1 MEVVSTLNLGS
12 SQTKKTTAC
21 NFQTMNSCVMSYDF
35 MRGQIG
41 SHANNKVFKT
51 TNKPG
56 EDLTVV
62 RKTRETLGGVF
73 LLTPW
78 LIGLKYPK
86 KITSC
91 YTFFLVPCLKRGF
104 FIHSL
109 PYGS

>member
-1 MEVVSTLNLGS
+1 
-12 SQTKKTTAC
+12 
-21 NFQTMNSCVMSYDF
+21 MSYDF

-56 EDLTVV
+56 EDLVVV

-86 KITSC
+86 KITC
-91 YTFFLVPCLKRGF
+91 YTFFLSSMFKAGF
-104 FIHSL
+104 SY
-109 PYGS
+109 P

>member
-56 EDLTVV
+56 EEDEGDTW
-62 RKTRETLGGVF
+62 RC
-73 LLTPW
+73 LLIDTMAHR
-78 LIGLKYPK
+78 LKISK
-86 KITSC
+86 ENNIVLH
-91 YTFFLVPCLKRGF
+91 FFFSSMFKAGF
-104 FIHSL
+104 FY
-109 PYGS
+109 P

>member
-51 TNKPG
+51 TSKFVYF
-56 EDLTVV
+56 TVEIEIYSELEIK
-62 RKTRETLGGVF
+62 RNRE
-73 LLTPW
+73 
-78 LIGLKYPK
+78 
-86 KITSC
+86 
-91 YTFFLVPCLKRGF
+91 
-104 FIHSL
+104 
-109 PYGS
+109 